1 MSGDKTEQPDSSV
14 FITVRYQKQTV
25 FLQFTETNTI
35 REVKE
40 QISRLLGMT
49 PEEQKIWS
57 LNSNE
62 EFEEQKILQK
72 CGIKGDCAMAYKP
85 FELYLT
91 TESNGHEKQV
101 VEYSAPPELPDVMK
115 PATDV
120 EK

>member
-1 MSGDKTEQPDSSV
+1 MLTNTESV
-14 FITVRYQKQTV
+14 VKPRIK
-25 FLQFTETNTI
+25 ETNTI

-72 CGIKGDCAMAYKP
+72 CGIKGDCAMAYK
-85 FELYLT
+85 
-91 TESNGHEKQV
+91 
-101 VEYSAPPELPDVMK
+101 
-115 PATDV
+115 
-120 EK
+120 